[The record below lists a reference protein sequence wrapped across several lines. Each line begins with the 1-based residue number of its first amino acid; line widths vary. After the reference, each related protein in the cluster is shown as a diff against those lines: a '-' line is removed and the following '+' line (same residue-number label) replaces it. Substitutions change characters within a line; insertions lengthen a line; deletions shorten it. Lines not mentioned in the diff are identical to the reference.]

1 MKQLYNYDTVSEAL
15 NDLAKRG
22 FTHDFNLHLEQEC
35 LICNNTMT
43 QLSPDE
49 FEIVETYRFEGETD
63 PADEMVLFAI
73 SSIKSNLKG
82 TLLNAFGIYAES
94 SNSKI
99 VEKLINNTTPIKPL
113 KRAEFLKKMSREHH
127 QGLLLC
133 WKIKTGLSKG
143 ISAARI
149 KVYTN
154 WFFELHLLPH
164 FEIEEKLLFPILG
177 MHHPLIMKAME
188 EHKQLTALFKQTT
201 EMETTLKQIIIDLDS
216 HIRFEERVLFN
227 RIQEVATPENIQAI
241 LNMDSADHFV
251 DNTTDLFWN

>member
-133 WKIKTGLSKG
+133 W
-143 ISAARI
+143 
-149 KVYTN
+149 
-154 WFFELHLLPH
+154 
-164 FEIEEKLLFPILG
+164 
-177 MHHPLIMKAME
+177 
-188 EHKQLTALFKQTT
+188 
-201 EMETTLKQIIIDLDS
+201 
-216 HIRFEERVLFN
+216 
-227 RIQEVATPENIQAI
+227 
-241 LNMDSADHFV
+241 
-251 DNTTDLFWN
+251 